1 MDGENK
7 TKLDCV
13 GVGGAGIG
21 RPISETNSASV
32 LQIRSVGEF
41 RAEMYF

>member
-13 GVGGAGIG
+13 GVGGAG